1 MVKLTMLAR
10 VADGLPLAEGLDSDR
25 AQDLEPY
32 KQQAKTLFKLS
43 QGPPPPSRMS
53 YESGPYFLHDMIEAG
68 VCYLTLS
75 DRGYPKKL
83 AYQYL
88 EDLQRE
94 FSAQNGAQIETVA
107 RPYAFIKF
115 DTFIQKTKKLYQDT
129 RTQRNLNKLN
139 EDLHDIQSVMTRN
152 IQDIL
157 GQGERLD
164 HVSNMSETLRN
175 ESRKYSDKAKDLSR
189 QALIRNTCPSRW
201 SSGSCSS
208 CSSSATSCLRRG
220 DGFRGVHSTMLDA
233 LLHRLPAFEFA
244 RPLRSCCSLDEESV
258 RHLVPVRGT
267 RLQHARLERGLID
280 AVRELLRLEAEA
292 RVFPVRR
299 ATLALL
305 SPQEVPRVQ
314 LYPGLIAPHLH
325 ASPGL
330 RVPRRR
336 ALEHPPRTARVVP
349 VQREI
354 MVVSPRIL
362 PDRRRR
368 GGAERAAP
376 SKVERRPIHRRDL
389 PVGMGWR
396 QQGCIDPRGR
406 HAVSHDVHAR
416 VVSAEIKIRVL
427 REIHR
432 TRSVAG
438 GGHDG
443 GNAPTHVAGVGNRR
457 RR

>member
-32 KQQAKTLFKLS
+32 KQQAKTLFKKLS

-53 YESGPYFLHDMIEAG
+53 YESGPYFLHYMIEAG

-189 QALIRNTCPSRW
+189 QALIQKYLPLAVVFGFVCLLLFFRYVVFASR
-201 SSGSCSS
+201 
-208 CSSSATSCLRRG
+208 R
-220 DGFRGVHSTMLDA
+220 
-233 LLHRLPAFEFA
+233 
-244 RPLRSCCSLDEESV
+244 
-258 RHLVPVRGT
+258 
-267 RLQHARLERGLID
+267 
-280 AVRELLRLEAEA
+280 
-292 RVFPVRR
+292 
-299 ATLALL
+299 
-305 SPQEVPRVQ
+305 
-314 LYPGLIAPHLH
+314 
-325 ASPGL
+325 
-330 RVPRRR
+330 
-336 ALEHPPRTARVVP
+336 
-349 VQREI
+349 
-354 MVVSPRIL
+354 
-362 PDRRRR
+362 
-368 GGAERAAP
+368 
-376 SKVERRPIHRRDL
+376 
-389 PVGMGWR
+389 
-396 QQGCIDPRGR
+396 
-406 HAVSHDVHAR
+406 
-416 VVSAEIKIRVL
+416 
-427 REIHR
+427 
-432 TRSVAG
+432 
-438 GGHDG
+438 
-443 GNAPTHVAGVGNRR
+443 
-457 RR
+457 

>member
-25 AQDLEPY
+25 AEDLEPY
-32 KQQAKTLFKLS
+32 KQQAKTLFKKLS

-53 YESGPYFLHDMIEAG
+53 YESGPYFLHYMIEAG

-189 QALIRNTCPSRW
+189 QALIQKYLPLAVVFGFVFLLLFFRYVVFASR
-201 SSGSCSS
+201 
-208 CSSSATSCLRRG
+208 R
-220 DGFRGVHSTMLDA
+220 
-233 LLHRLPAFEFA
+233 
-244 RPLRSCCSLDEESV
+244 
-258 RHLVPVRGT
+258 
-267 RLQHARLERGLID
+267 
-280 AVRELLRLEAEA
+280 
-292 RVFPVRR
+292 
-299 ATLALL
+299 
-305 SPQEVPRVQ
+305 
-314 LYPGLIAPHLH
+314 
-325 ASPGL
+325 
-330 RVPRRR
+330 
-336 ALEHPPRTARVVP
+336 
-349 VQREI
+349 
-354 MVVSPRIL
+354 
-362 PDRRRR
+362 
-368 GGAERAAP
+368 
-376 SKVERRPIHRRDL
+376 
-389 PVGMGWR
+389 
-396 QQGCIDPRGR
+396 
-406 HAVSHDVHAR
+406 
-416 VVSAEIKIRVL
+416 
-427 REIHR
+427 
-432 TRSVAG
+432 
-438 GGHDG
+438 
-443 GNAPTHVAGVGNRR
+443 
-457 RR
+457 